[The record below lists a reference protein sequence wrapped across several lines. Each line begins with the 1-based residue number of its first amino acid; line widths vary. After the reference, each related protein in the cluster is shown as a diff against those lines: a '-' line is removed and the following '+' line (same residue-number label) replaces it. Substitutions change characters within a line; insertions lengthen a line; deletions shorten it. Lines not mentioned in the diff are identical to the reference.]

1 MNEIIIKKFE
11 ISDETRIFEKGK
23 LGLIK
28 LKDMII
34 GRAIYEPA
42 WKWSLDVSSLSG
54 TEFCEIEHY
63 GIFLSGTLTV
73 AFPKEKTHLLNKGD
87 LFFVSSDPH
96 DSWVLGDEEYIS
108 LHSLGA
114 EKYENNISF
123 LYIHYAK

>member
-1 MNEIIIKKFE
+1 MNEMIIKNFE
-11 ISDETRIFEKGK
+11 IFDETTIFEKRK

-42 WKWSLDVSSLSG
+42 WKSSVDVSPLLG

-63 GIFLSGTLTV
+63 GIVLSGTLTV
-73 AFPKEKTHLLNKGD
+73 AFPKGKTHVLNKGD

-108 LHSLGA
+108 LHFLGA
-114 EKYENNISF
+114 EKY
-123 LYIHYAK
+123 AK

>member
-11 ISDETRIFEKGK
+11 TPDETRIFEKGK
-23 LGLIK
+23 FELIK

-34 GRAIYEPA
+34 GRTIYRA
-42 WKWSLDVSSLSG
+42 CWKCSLDISPLSG

-63 GIFLSGTLTV
+63 GIVLSGKATV
-73 AFPKEKTHLLNKGD
+73 AFPKGKIHVLNKGD

-108 LHSLGA
+108 LHFLGA
-114 EKYENNISF
+114 EKY
-123 LYIHYAK
+123 AK